1 MSFLAIVSEGCE
13 YLNCLYGS
21 MDIMHSEDVGSSVE
35 GEGVE
40 DGSAVEGFIGRRV
53 KELPYHALS

>member
-13 YLNCLYGS
+13 YLNCFYGS
-21 MDIMHSEDVGSSVE
+21 MNIMHSEDVGSSVE

-40 DGSAVEGFIGRRV
+40 DGSAIECFIGRGFE
-53 KELPYHALS
+53 ELPYHALS